1 MSSRLPYLVIFTGS
15 FLLFGVQ
22 PMVGSTLL
30 PVFGGTAA
38 VWTVCLAAYQ
48 TLLLAGYAYAH
59 AIARDGTQHPLRAAA
74 VRDWTLRLHL
84 ALLAAATALTFGV
97 GWIRPRLDGW
107 VDAQALPVLSV
118 LFCVLLL
125 SGAPYVLLSANAS
138 LVQAW
143 LSRRGRRDVYH
154 LYAVSNAGS
163 FCGLLAYPLLVEPH
177 VSLTLQW
184 HGFAAGVG
192 IYTLMLG
199 WMMRGT
205 GSTRVRLGGT
215 PSPHLPGAA
224 GTAGAA
230 GEGGTSGPPVT
241 PGTAGTTGAA
251 GQRGAGMPACP
262 GGALRAAP
270 PPAPLLWLLLPAI
283 STFALNAV
291 TAHLGNDVTPLP
303 LLWAVLLAV
312 YLLSYVIGFTA
323 AGRKLLPRLPWAM
336 LPLLLL
342 AAWQWGATG
351 GRGFAW
357 QVAIGILLLL
367 LGGTML
373 HAWLYDSRPA
383 GAWLTRFY
391 LCIAVGGAL
400 GGLAASIAAPL
411 IFRSIAEYPLTLLVL
426 AAATG
431 AVAVRR
437 GPAGALAPPRHAMAA
452 AAGLVGA
459 VLLLQTVRTGG
470 TVVKRMRNF
479 YGCGRVRQEQMQVR
493 GGVPYRANLFDHS
506 GTLHGFQALG
516 AERHIPTLCFTR
528 HAGGL
533 SIVRH
538 PRYTSTNT
546 MRVAVAGMGIGTL
559 AAYGRPGDTYRFYEI
574 NPQVAELAR
583 DESLFTFIK
592 DSSAQV
598 EIVVDDARRALE
610 TERRNGEEK
619 WDVLIIDVYSGDAIP
634 PHLATQEAFQLYLDR
649 LKPDGVLSL
658 HLTNW
663 HLNLSPMVKAAA
675 RAFDLHLQGFGC
687 WADKYSHGSYW
698 TFLTR
703 DPVDLYESGKHGRVD
718 YATVRDIPLMTDER
732 HSLLPYLSRNPMPA
746 FDAPEGGRITRP
758 PLVR

>member
-1 MSSRLPYLVIFTGS
+1 MSARLPYLVIFTGS

-59 AIARDGTQHPLRAAA
+59 AIARDGAQQPSHAATGAWTQ
-74 VRDWTLRLHL
+74 RLHL

-177 VSLTLQW
+177 VPLTLQW
-184 HGFAAGVG
+184 RGFAAGVG
-192 IYTLMLG
+192 IYTVLLG
-199 WMMRGT
+199 LMMRGT
-205 GSTRVRLGGT
+205 GNAGS
-215 PSPHLPGAA
+215 A
-224 GTAGAA
+224 GTTEGAGTTA
-230 GEGGTSGPPVT
+230 T

-251 GQRGAGMPACP
+251 GQSAAGTCPDAPWRGMGPACP

-516 AERHIPTLCFTR
+516 FERHIPTLCFTR

-574 NPQVAELAR
+574 NPQVAALAR

-610 TERRNGEEK
+610 AERRHGEEP

-634 PHLATQEAFQLYLDR
+634 PHMSTREAFQLYLDR
-649 LKPDGVLSL
+649 LKPDGILSL

-718 YATVRDIPLMTDER
+718 YETVRDIPLMTDER
-732 HSLLPYLSRNPMPA
+732 HSLLPYLSRNPMPT
-746 FDAPEGGRITRP
+746 FDAPEGGRISRP
-758 PLVR
+758 PPVR